1 MRRNWDDTDALSG
14 LMGGM
19 NLAPSNNK
27 MHHQQ
32 LGNGWQ
38 QQQPITHQAA
48 LNHYANAPVMLS
60 SAGYVQTTP
69 FPADMGGYITM
80 APPPNLNLNLDIGG
94 GAPPHSLLYSPPPP
108 IIAPNPQSM
117 GWGGQAISDPSG
129 FKAPWFG
136 KTRGGKINNTGHT
149 RGGQRDHRNNNDN
162 GNNNGNNHHNSNSNG
177 YRSRS
182 QNYNGNYNQRNGGS
196 RHRNNGWNGNYDSSR
211 SGSGSGSPGTDDSD
225 EFSIDTVVQNVASLP
240 RGTPV
245 PDSIYQALFRLE
257 GRSCALLL
265 KELSKA
271 GLARRAG
278 EIFDWLRRLEQGHPL
293 RTLLDVFSYTASI
306 SLCIPEHNVE
316 RALALASEMKMAGVE
331 RNVHTYTALMNVCI
345 KCAKHQMA
353 LETYRLMR
361 ADGCQ
366 PNVVTYNTLIDVY
379 GKTGMWEE
387 AVAVLPI
394 MKSEGVEPVLRTYN
408 TLIIACN
415 MCNQPREA
423 IAIHR
428 KMLQEGHSPNSTT
441 YNALI
446 SAYGKAGQLE
456 MVMDVF
462 QEMLYRGCERS
473 VITYS
478 SLISACE
485 KAGQWELAMELFKE
499 MMREQCAPNTVTY
512 NSLITALA
520 QGAQWERA
528 NEVFEQMP
536 AQGCNPDVVTY
547 TALIS
552 AFEKGGQWRLALSAF
567 GRMKAQGCMG
577 DAIVYNAVID
587 ALWET
592 GVIWAQRKA
601 LEMFRGAVDEG
612 HFLQGRLV
620 PGLARAE
627 VNLHAM
633 TAGVAMLSLYAWLI
647 SLKQL
652 VLRYGPSAAPLRVAI
667 VTDRG
672 KGAKEQGNLVVK
684 EAVAAVMSTW
694 GSPLKSIVNS
704 SYSGMLEATGA
715 DMAAWLMSGAFE
727 ARLFAFFPCT
737 DILPSV
743 ANSRDATAAA
753 AAMGVAIHLDDD
765 PCGTK
770 ETTMEARCSEAFAAV
785 RHFEKTHCLALQNM
799 SYSYLQRRNELVSQA
814 LDVAIKL
821 GATEE
826 VAHDAVLLMD
836 RVMST
841 SLDLQPDLMD
851 LLALA
856 CVAITVRQSSEQL
869 SSSASSSVITS
880 VGGSSSSSSGNDGGG
895 RSGSSNSSTGSDGNI
910 NNNQNNS
917 TSNSPPTE
925 ILTSAR
931 LEAAAGFPAA
941 AIERMEWNIHQVLS
955 QDTSAISTLRCME
968 LYLERLGGTH
978 VVIDGDTA
986 AATAMGGRAKQLS
999 RDALR
1004 DMAFLN
1010 CRPSVIAAA
1019 LLYVERRSRGAIP
1032 FWPSMLAKLTGYQD
1046 MSTPELSVAIRA
1058 AQRVGTTVTVHTTGG
1073 GGGAS
1078 STVPAGGGG
1087 GGDSNTFSATVSP
1100 AGLFSL
1106 GAMSPKMSTLS
1117 MNEANSSSLN
1127 DSASDTA
1134 SIATASTHTTNHSD
1148 NSNGISHNHHNNRHH
1163 HHHHN
1168 GTADNASLQQTLMV
1182 LKQAVNGNGN
1192 GNNIVGAPTNLLD
1205 RSSNNAGNGN
1215 GNTGADGVFH
1225 HEQSS
1230 QLFCNGTGSGSD

>member
-1 MRRNWDDTDALSG
+1 MRRTWDDADALSG

-19 NLAPSNNK
+19 NLAYSPSNDK

-32 LGNGWQ
+32 LVGNGWH
-38 QQQPITHQAA
+38 QQQPTTQAA
-48 LNHYANAPVMLS
+48 LNHYANVPMIWS
-60 SAGYVQTTP
+60 SAGYVHNTP
-69 FPADMGGYITM
+69 FTADLGEYIAM
-80 APPPNLNLNLDIGG
+80 APTTTTNLDIGG
-94 GAPPHSLLYSPPPP
+94 GGGVAPSHSLLYSPPPP
-108 IIAPNPQSM
+108 IITPNPQNM
-117 GWGGQAISDPSG
+117 GWGGQAISDSSG

-136 KTRGGKINNTGHT
+136 KARGGNNNNTGRS
-149 RGGQRDHRNNNDN
+149 RGGHR
-162 GNNNGNNHHNSNSNG
+162 NNHHNTNG
-177 YRSRS
+177 YRSRTN
-182 QNYNGNYNQRNGGS
+182 QQHNGNQRNSGP
-196 RHRNNGWNGNYDSSR
+196 RHHNNGWNSNYGSSR
-211 SGSGSGSPGTDDSD
+211 SGSGSPGTDDSD
-225 EFSIDTVVQNVASLP
+225 EFSIDTVVTNIASLP

-245 PDSIYQALFRLE
+245 PDSIYQTLFRLE

-271 GLARRAG
+271 GLAGRAG

-306 SLCIPEHNVE
+306 SLCIPEHNIE
-316 RALALASEMKMAGVE
+316 RALALASEMKSAGVE

-387 AVAVLPI
+387 AVALLPI

-423 IAIHR
+423 IDIHR

-446 SAYGKAGQLE
+446 SAYGKSGQLK
-456 MVMDVF
+456 MVMEVF

-485 KAGQWELAMELFKE
+485 KAGQWELAMELFSE
-499 MMREQCAPNTVTY
+499 MVREQCAPNTVTY

-528 NEVFEQMP
+528 SEVFEQMP

-612 HFLQGRLV
+612 YFLQGRLA

-694 GSPLKSIVNS
+694 GSPFKSIANGG
-704 SYSGMLEATGA
+704 YSGMLEATGA
-715 DMAAWLMSGAFE
+715 DMTAWLVSGAFE

-737 DILPSV
+737 DTLPSV

-765 PCGTK
+765 PTGTK

-799 SYSYLQRRNELVSQA
+799 SYSYLQSRNELVSQA
-814 LDVAIKL
+814 LDVATKL
-821 GATEE
+821 GAKEE

-841 SLDLQPDLMD
+841 SLDLQPDMMD

-856 CVAITVRQSSEQL
+856 CVAITVRQSSGQL
-869 SSSASSSVITS
+869 SSSASTSVITS
-880 VGGSSSSSSGNDGGG
+880 VGGSSSSGNDGG
-895 RSGSSNSSTGSDGNI
+895 GSSNSSTGSDGNM
-910 NNNQNNS
+910 NNNLHPIE
-917 TSNSPPTE
+917 T
-925 ILTSAR
+925 LTSVR

-941 AIERMEWNIHQVLS
+941 AIEHMEWNIHQVLS

-999 RDALR
+999 RDALI

-1046 MSTPELSVAIRA
+1046 MSTPELSVAIKA
-1058 AQRVGTTVTVHTTGG
+1058 AQRVGTTVTMHTAAAAGG
-1073 GGGAS
+1073 GGPS
-1078 STVPAGGGG
+1078 STVPNGGGG
-1087 GGDSNTFSATVSP
+1087 GGSHTN
-1100 AGLFSL
+1100 
-1106 GAMSPKMSTLS
+1106 STLMS
-1117 MNEANSSSLN
+1117 GNSGRMLNGSINGANSSLK

-1134 SIATASTHTTNHSD
+1134 SIATD
-1148 NSNGISHNHHNNRHH
+1148 NSNGSSHDHHNNRHH
-1163 HHHHN
+1163 RHN

-1182 LKQAVNGNGN
+1182 LQQAAVVNGNNN
-1192 GNNIVGAPTNLLD
+1192 GV
-1205 RSSNNAGNGN
+1205 
-1215 GNTGADGVFH
+1215 VY
-1225 HEQSS
+1225 
-1230 QLFCNGTGSGSD
+1230 